1 MRKAKRRKVLFD
13 RTAEIGKG
21 EQNVLTIKE
30 ATWVLETLNQN
41 SKYNCQSSCVV
52 YFSFYKRLFKIE

>member
-41 SKYNCQSSCVV
+41 SKYYN
-52 YFSFYKRLFKIE
+52 LLII